1 MCIVSHVPIDYRAVG
16 LKVGLEI
23 HVQLNTGRKLFCNC
37 PPVIRN
43 DEPHFRVTRRL
54 RPSMSELGEVD
65 PAAMWEFRK
74 HRVFVYE
81 GYYDTTCLVELDEEP
96 PHEPDPESLEV
107 ALAVAQMFNAK
118 VFDEIY
124 VMRKIVIDGS
134 NTSGFQRTMLVA
146 HDGLAKFFD
155 YKVPIQTIA
164 LEEDAARKIEERG
177 DTVVYRLDRLGI
189 PLIEISTGILT
200 YSPQE
205 IMEVAYYIGHSI
217 KMTGKAKRGLGTVRQ
232 DVNVSI
238 SNGAKTEIKGVP
250 DLSLIPKV
258 IEYEVQRQL
267 NLLAIR
273 DELRSRGVREDW
285 FTEDFIDVTDI
296 FSGTKSNILR
306 RVIDTGGRV
315 IAIKVPG
322 LRGLLGKEVQPGR
335 RFGTELADRVRV
347 WTSLSGLIH
356 SDELPG
362 YGITGEEVSRVS
374 SRLGVDSFILLA
386 GNNDR
391 DLADA
396 VKVIIERIK
405 EAMYGVPE
413 ETRAANPDGTTKFMR
428 PRPGAARMYPETDLR
443 PIRVT
448 IEMLE
453 KARSLIPEPIES
465 RVNRY
470 ISYGM
475 SRELAMQVIRS
486 PYYDLIDYLIEEFK
500 DKVSATLIANTLV
513 NTLRSLQRDG
523 VDVSRINEEH
533 LRDLFNALSN
543 GAITKEAIPDVL
555 RAWAEEPSANIN
567 AIIGK
572 LGLSKMSYGEVRE
585 VVFKRARELGIK
597 DRDKLIKALIRD
609 LRGRADPSDVIRAV
623 DEYLNTEKSSQRSGL

>member
-1 MCIVSHVPIDYRAVG
+1 MPIDYRAVG

-205 IMEVAYYIGHSI
+205 VMEVAYYIGHSI

-273 DELRSRGVREDW
+273 DKLRSRGVREDW

-555 RAWAEEPSANIN
+555 RAWTEEPSANIN

-585 VVFKRARELGIK
+585 VVFKRARELDIK

-609 LRGRADPSDVIRAV
+609 LRGRADPNDVIRAV
-623 DEYLNTEKSSQRSGL
+623 DEYLNTEKSSQ

>member
-1 MCIVSHVPIDYRAVG
+1 MDYRAVG

-37 PPVIRN
+37 PPVTRN

-250 DLSLIPKV
+250 DLGLIPKV

-322 LRGLLGKEVQPGR
+322 LRGILGKEVQPGR

-543 GAITKEAIPDVL
+543 GAITKEAISDVL

-623 DEYLNTEKSSQRSGL
+623 DEYLNTEKSSQ